1 MTDEATTTDWDEECD
16 VLVVGS
22 GGGGLTGACTTAAA
36 GLDTLVV
43 EKTGYY
49 GGTTAYAGACLW
61 LPGNAAQSRAGV
73 EDSAELG
80 RSYFRAIVG
89 DSTPAD
95 LQDAYIDNAGPTVDF
110 LEQDHDV
117 LFEHRPFPDYFDAPG
132 RFPLGRGVFPVE
144 YPAPE
149 AGDDLLAAVRPA
161 AWEERLGVRGPEGP
175 FTDGRALIARLL
187 VALRATGRGRTRLRT
202 ALTALV
208 TDADGAVTGAE
219 LSTSDGEGTLRVRAR
234 KGVLL
239 AAGGFEAS
247 HRLRRE
253 WQRLPGAEWTMG
265 APGGNTGDAIL
276 AAQAI
281 GADTALLAE
290 SWWCP
295 SVLFPDGSA
304 NFALGFRGGV
314 FVDRHGRRFANECL
328 PYDRMGRAMLAA
340 DVGNAPDRPVW
351 WVFDGRWGEEPP
363 GIVVVPADR
372 KSFAEAGLWHTADT
386 LDELAASTGVDAA
399 GLTETVRLFNTY
411 AADGVDADH
420 HRGEDAYDRFFADG
434 TGPNPGLVP
443 IERGPFHA
451 VRLVLG
457 DLGTKGG
464 LRTDTTARVLRADG
478 AVIPGLYATGNTMAS
493 VAGPYY
499 PGPGAPIGSAMV
511 FGHLAGRHLA
521 DRGAGSGRIP

>member
-1 MTDEATTTDWDEECD
+1 MTDEATTADWDEECD

-22 GGGGLTGACTTAAA
+22 GGGGLTGAYTAAA
-36 GLDTLVV
+36 LGLDTLVV

-61 LPGNAAQSRAGV
+61 LPGNPAQARAGL

-80 RSYFRAIVG
+80 RTYFRAVVG
-89 DSTPAD
+89 DSAPAE
-95 LQDAYIDNAGPTVDF
+95 LQDAYIDNAGPMVAF
-110 LEQDHDV
+110 LEENPEIR
-117 LFEHRPFPDYFDAPG
+117 FEHRPFPDYYDAPG

-144 YPAPE
+144 YPA
-149 AGDDLLAAVRPA
+149 AGPGDELLGAVRPT
-161 AWEERLGVRGPEGP
+161 AWEERLGVSGPEGP
-175 FTDGRALIARLL
+175 FTDGRALIAALL
-187 VALRATGRGRTRLRT
+187 SALRATGRARCRLGS
-202 ALTALV
+202 ALTDLV
-208 TDADGAVTGAE
+208 TGPDGAVLGARV
-219 LSTSDGEGTLRVRAR
+219 TADDGRERRVRAR
-234 KGVLL
+234 RGVLL

-253 WQRLPGAEWTMG
+253 WQHLPGADWTMG

-276 AAQAI
+276 AGQAA

-314 FVDRHGRRFANECL
+314 FVGADGRRFANESL

-340 DVGNAPDRPVW
+340 GHGDHPDRPVW
-351 WVFDGRWGEEPP
+351 WVFDGRWGDEVP

-372 KSFAEAGLWHTADT
+372 KSFTEAGLWHTADT
-386 LDELAASTGVDAA
+386 LDGLAATVGIDPV
-399 GLTETVRLFNTY
+399 GLTETVRTFNGY
-411 AADGVDADH
+411 AAEGVDADF
-420 HRGEDAYDRFFADG
+420 HRGEDPYDAFFADG
-434 TGPNPGLVP
+434 EGPNSALVSVAQ
-443 IERGPFHA
+443 GPFHA

-464 LRTDTTARVLRADG
+464 LRTDIDARVLRADG
-478 AVIPGLYATGNTMAS
+478 TSIPGLYATGNTIAS
-493 VAGPYY
+493 AAGAFY

-511 FGHLAGRHLA
+511 FGHLAARDMAGR
-521 DRGAGSGRIP
+521 AG